1 MKRNGLVLSMVSL
14 GHTGVHFYHMA
25 FTIIL
30 VMIKDE
36 FNLTF
41 SQAGLILSVV
51 TTVGFIVNIPSGAL
65 ADVLGRKRLQMGIAL
80 LAPSVGYFIVSFAP
94 TYGFVLLT
102 IGLVGFGGALW
113 HPPAMSTLSDRFPG
127 RRGFAL
133 SWHEFGANLGDFLGP
148 GVTGVILAALLWRQ
162 VLGMYVVP
170 GIVLALLV
178 WLLVPDIRHER
189 KQVMLFQEYRRG
201 LAGLFSNP
209 RLLQV
214 SGLSALRTMGQSAL
228 SFFLPLYLFSTLG
241 LGPAITGIYTSML
254 TFPAMFAGPVMGT
267 LSDRW
272 GRKPV
277 LVAGMGAAAVLSTLL
292 GFFRPSVEVS
302 NFSSSG
308 LGGTMLAIGA
318 AFGGADFFLISLIL
332 LGLFLFSMRPII
344 FAYAMDVTPKE
355 LGATTVGFVFS
366 TNQVLSAL
374 SPFIA
379 GIIADVLGP
388 RYAFLFVGTLI
399 IGGCIMA
406 ALLPKPLPPE
416 DSLWAAR

>member
-1 MKRNGLVLSMVSL
+1 MKRNGLVLGMVSL

-30 VMIKDE
+30 AMIKDE
-36 FNLTF
+36 FGLSF

-65 ADVLGRKRLQMGIAL
+65 ADVLGRKRLQMGLAL
-80 LAPSVGYFIVSFAP
+80 LAPSIGYFIVGFAP

-113 HPPAMSTLSDRFPG
+113 HPPAMSTLSERFPG

-148 GVTGVILAALLWRQ
+148 ALTGIILAALLWRQ
-162 VLGMYVVP
+162 VLNLYILP
-170 GIVLALLV
+170 GVVLALLV
-178 WLLVPDIRHER
+178 WIIVPDIRQER
-189 KQVMLFQEYRRG
+189 KRTMLFEEYRKG

-209 RLLQV
+209 RLIQV
-214 SGLSALRTMGQSAL
+214 SSLSALRTMGQQAL
-228 SFFLPLYLFSTLG
+228 SFFLPLYLFSSLG
-241 LGPAITGIYTSML
+241 LGPALTGMYTSML

-267 LSDRW
+267 LSDRM

-277 LVAGMGAAAVLSTLL
+277 LVAGIGASTVLATLL
-292 GFFRPSVEVS
+292 AFFRPSVEVS
-302 NFSSSG
+302 SLSSSG
-308 LGGTMLAIGA
+308 LGGTMLAIAA

-332 LGLFLFSMRPII
+332 LGLFVFSMRPII

-366 TNQVLSAL
+366 TNQVLAAL
-374 SPFIA
+374 APFLA
-379 GIIADVLGP
+379 GLIADLLGAQ
-388 RYAFLFVGTLI
+388 YAFLFVG
-399 IGGCIMA
+399 
-406 ALLPKPLPPE
+406 ALFMGAGLLAVSLPRPLPAE
-416 DSLWAAR
+416 LSVRSAR

>member
-36 FNLTF
+36 FGLSF

-65 ADVLGRKRLQMGIAL
+65 ADVLGRKRLQMGLAL
-80 LAPSVGYFIVSFAP
+80 LAPSIGYFIVGFAP

-113 HPPAMSTLSDRFPG
+113 HPPAMSTLSERFPG

-148 GVTGVILAALLWRQ
+148 ALTGIILAALLWRQ
-162 VLGMYVVP
+162 VLNLYILP
-170 GIVLALLV
+170 GVVLALLV
-178 WLLVPDIRHER
+178 WIIVPDIRQER
-189 KQVMLFQEYRRG
+189 KRTMLFEEYRRG
-201 LAGLFSNP
+201 LAGLLSNP
-209 RLLQV
+209 RLIQV
-214 SGLSALRTMGQSAL
+214 SSLSALRTMGQQAL

-241 LGPAITGIYTSML
+241 LGPALTGMYTSML

-267 LSDRW
+267 LSDRM

-277 LVAGMGAAAVLSTLL
+277 LVAGIGASTVLATLL
-292 GFFRPSVEVS
+292 AFFRPAVEVS
-302 NFSSSG
+302 PLSSSG
-308 LGGTMLAIGA
+308 LGGTMLAILA
-318 AFGGADFFLISLIL
+318 AFGGADFFLICLII

-366 TNQVLSAL
+366 TNQILSAL
-374 SPFIA
+374 SPFLA
-379 GIIADVLGP
+379 GLIADLIGP
-388 RYAFLFVGTLI
+388 QYAFLFVG
-399 IGGCIMA
+399 
-406 ALLPKPLPPE
+406 ALFMGAGLLAVSLPRPLPAE
-416 DSLWAAR
+416 LSVRSAR